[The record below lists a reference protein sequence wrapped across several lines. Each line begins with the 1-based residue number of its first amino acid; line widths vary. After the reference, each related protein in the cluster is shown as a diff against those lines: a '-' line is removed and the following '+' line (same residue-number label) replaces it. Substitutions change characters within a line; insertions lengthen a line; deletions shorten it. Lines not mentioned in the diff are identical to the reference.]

1 MTSIGPPPQSGRP
14 HCRVAIEVAAQRKF
28 GALLLLLHMP
38 EGSGTKAEE
47 TLVRA
52 RPFAESAGNLQ
63 QIFAIRGANPRF
75 YRYWISKSAANQQQT
90 SSVRTS
96 RSDRG
101 RLPECRSA
109 PRARGKEIRIK

>member
-1 MTSIGPPPQSGRP
+1 MISIAPSPQSGPP

-38 EGSGTKAEE
+38 EGSGTEAAE
-47 TLVRA
+47 TLVRR

-75 YRYWISKSAANQQQT
+75 SRYWSSKSAANQQQT
-90 SSVRTS
+90 SSAS
-96 RSDRG
+96 RSARG
-101 RLPECRSA
+101 WLPEWRSA
-109 PRARGKEIRIK
+109 PRARAKEIRIK